1 MALGP
6 IRYPFGPL
14 FLVSLPPPCLFVP
27 TPCLSSPKQVDL
39 FHMDV
44 DGPEQPLARTS
55 PIAPIFRGPSPQPSR
70 SWENLKRAS
79 LSSQVSSRRSSTTP
93 RRRRLDA
100 QRKSDASSYGDR
112 RGSFPVVNFRPVEHP
127 PGGLQQQPVTLPN
140 YDPRIY
146 EQLSTFTFG
155 EPLAPPTPRS
165 ATNGTFSGSHE
176 PPVIRRRSKSR
187 SSEGDTDASVEEFD
201 EEERIR
207 AERSKLRAMDDG
219 SRRPSLPINIPP
231 GTERRRSTVAK
242 LAYGID
248 GIHMDDVPEE
258 RMQETSSL
266 PARLEPKPLPALPL
280 SHLSPQSPFL
290 RLPQP
295 DLRSRLENFAL
306 NNRNDFPPPISAPSS
321 NRGSP
326 KPGSGGSDAPSPPNS
341 NAGDGRESS
350 PAAGGIDTS
359 GFQAI
364 LDHEWG
370 TAFHIPGNIS
380 PRSSI
385 EDPFMKMIEQLDP
398 VYNRNRYAWTF
409 KKIPTM
415 KKPIRALPPP
425 TEGGTFD
432 QKGKGPEKEQP
443 EVVMWNC
450 QNVGQYG
457 MWPGRAT
464 NGEHKRP
471 SVLYAVSGEGGKRR
485 GPTYLIHKHSRCHAF
500 SIFQGYQV
508 TGQKILASHA
518 MLLSNKAIQYSF
530 ANAPEHKAN
539 KTPQKPHEP
548 YENDPEVQKLQT
560 HQLVDDEA
568 DIQRPNHHEHTH
580 EVHMG
585 SPKQTPKPH
594 SSATPERTMSRK
606 ASSDLLRHQRA
617 GPSSFAPTEIPKS
630 ELEGYPA
637 PPEPSTTSI
646 STLTPAPKVTSHA
659 VAFDAIDPHT
669 PGQVLNRASTTR
681 FEWIRRAFGTGKVVG
696 TAPRYPSQG
705 GVPTTHDSPYSP
717 PWLLMAP
724 QAARQENERII
735 QNINDSFRA
744 VGLIPTPK
752 VKPPHPVPQKPKK
765 PKNRSPIIESI
776 PRDAMMM
783 LMPLWIA
790 EGGHTSGVAQ
800 YHVPMTERTYL
811 LVYYVPFDSSARSI
825 ESSRSS
831 TSGKKRTRHERDR
844 PDRKRHTSPDQ
855 PASSLAE
862 EEIMMLA
869 ELQPKKPKKCSFRVV
884 ARMLSYTDVRECGI
898 KLPRFGLAV
907 HGPLSDALLG
917 NPSYHAVGENFSAVI
932 AVCHGAEAGVELVT
946 EGLDKLGLR
955 RSKTAL
961 ADEQQIA
968 LAAMQMDVN
977 AMEEEHEARQQP
989 LTPIGKSV
997 VEMVFAGCV
1006 SILEVG
1012 FR

>member
-1 MALGP
+1 
-6 IRYPFGPL
+6 
-14 FLVSLPPPCLFVP
+14 
-27 TPCLSSPKQVDL
+27 
-39 FHMDV
+39 MDV
-44 DGPEQPLARTS
+44 DGPEQAIARAS

-79 LSSQVSSRRSSTTP
+79 LSSQSSNTP

-112 RGSFPVVNFRPVEHP
+112 RGSYPVVNFRPVEHP
-127 PGGLQQQPVTLPN
+127 PSGLQPQQVTLPN

-155 EPLAPPTPRS
+155 EPLEPQTPRS
-165 ATNGTFSGSHE
+165 AANGTLNGSHD
-176 PPVIRRRSKSR
+176 PPVIRRPRSRSR
-187 SSEGDTDASVEEFD
+187 SSERDTDASVDETD

-207 AERSKLRAMDDG
+207 EERSKLRAMDDG
-219 SRRPSLPINIPP
+219 SRRPSLPTNLPP
-231 GTERRRSTVAK
+231 GVERRRSTVAR

-258 RMQETSSL
+258 RMQETLSL

-280 SHLSPQSPFL
+280 SRLNPQSPHL
-290 RLPQP
+290 HLPQP
-295 DLRSRLENFAL
+295 HLRSHLDPSTFNG
-306 NNRNDFPPPISAPSS
+306 RNDAPPQASAPNS
-321 NRGSP
+321 NKGSP
-326 KPGSGGSDAPSPPNS
+326 RLGSGGSDVPSSPPS
-341 NAGDGRESS
+341 NAGDLRESS
-350 PAAGGIDTS
+350 PAAAGIES
-359 GFQAI
+359 AGFQAI

-385 EDPFMKMIEQLDP
+385 EDPFMRMIEQLDP

-409 KKIPTM
+409 KRIPTI
-415 KKPIRALPPP
+415 KKPTRSAPAPPP
-425 TEGGTFD
+425 GPSTEGDALT
-432 QKGKGPEKEQP
+432 QKGKGLEKEQP

-457 MWPGRAT
+457 MWPGRTT
-464 NGEHKRP
+464 NGENKRP

-518 MLLSNKAIQYSF
+518 MLLSSKAIQYSF

-560 HQLVDDEA
+560 HQLVDDESDTLA
-568 DIQRPNHHEHTH
+568 QSQQERTH
-580 EVHMG
+580 ENSTG
-585 SPKQTPKPH
+585 SPKQAARLH
-594 SSATPERTMSRK
+594 SSVTPERVISKK
-606 ASSDLLRHQRA
+606 ASNDLLRQQRA

-630 ELEGYPA
+630 ELEGLPA
-637 PPEPSTTSI
+637 APEPSVTTV
-646 STLTPAPKVTSHA
+646 STLTPAPKVTPHS
-659 VAFDAIDPHT
+659 VAFDVIDPHA
-669 PGQVLNRASTTR
+669 PGQVLNRASSTR
-681 FEWIRRAFGTGKVVG
+681 LEGWIRRAFGNGRG
-696 TAPRYPSQG
+696 GGGGPPRYSSMSGAPPG
-705 GVPTTHDSPYSP
+705 PDAATYSP

-752 VKPPHPVPQKPKK
+752 VKPPHPPPPKPKK
-765 PKNRSPIIESI
+765 PKSRSPIIESI

-790 EGGHTSGVAQ
+790 EGGNTSGVAQ
-800 YHVPMTERTYL
+800 HHVPLTERTYL
-811 LVYYVPFDSSARSI
+811 LVYYVPFDSSAKSI
-825 ESSRSS
+825 DSSRSS
-831 TSGKKRTRHERDR
+831 SSGKKRTRRERDR
-844 PDRKRHTSPDQ
+844 PDRKRHMSPDE
-855 PASSLAE
+855 PSSPVAE
-862 EEIMMLA
+862 EKEELMPML
-869 ELQPKKPKKCSFRVV
+869 EPPPKKPKKCSFRVV

-917 NPSYHAVGENFSAVI
+917 NPSYHATGENFSSVI
-932 AVCHGAEAGVELVT
+932 AVCHGADAGVELVT

-955 RSKTAL
+955 RSKSAQ

-968 LAAMQMDVN
+968 LAAMDMDAT